1 MPHFVVP
8 AERVN
13 FDLVPAA
20 RSAVARLGACV
31 KSHACWLLTLG
42 RATFPPLS
50 RGAKLHTCQ
59 FFVWFW
65 PNKGVQS
72 KVLRLV
78 EVHSLSIEVFTNG
91 VLWLRHKAFIA
102 WAKEVGTRPAP
113 SNPLAKK
120 KRKPGQA
127 DSQQALVAAI
137 RWALGI
143 ACIIAYREKRG
154 EKTTPFGV
162 ELVRNLVIYRAAQ
175 TDQKYRE
182 LSLPLGG
189 A

>member
-143 ACIIAYREKRG
+143 ACIIARTVNRHWLLPSGGLLALHASSPTGRKEEKR
-154 EKTTPFGV
+154 
-162 ELVRNLVIYRAAQ
+162 LHLLA
-175 TDQKYRE
+175 
-182 LSLPLGG
+182 SS
-189 A
+189 